1 MKQSASMKTLILH
14 APGDSPCDAPWMGV
28 PALVAHLKNVG
39 YPETYQRDLDLELY
53 YHSQKPEA
61 YARMSRLYKEALREM
76 PKGKGKLWKRVFL
89 RTLGRP
95 AMWAMSKFCLR
106 DLDYFDKF
114 RAATPVDEQYPSE
127 GLIRYRKQAQ
137 RTLKM
142 MAIWYYP
149 YLSYPKFFSIREKR
163 VFYRLHLWMGCLFH
177 EYLELGRKA
186 IESFY
191 EDTLVPDIKEKGYDL
206 VGVSALVQRQYDTA
220 ILAAEVIRKQGCES
234 KLLLGG
240 SYISETAD
248 AGWLEDDVVGSFD
261 WVCRYEGEDA
271 IHKLLLHMAGEYEE
285 PFETI
290 PNLVYMKDGK
300 QVENDRDRIRDINMF
315 ATPDFIDLPLD
326 HYLDRPVR
334 LPIMGNRGCYWAKC
348 TFCAH
353 FWSLG
358 VGAMRDRSSM
368 KLIEDVKE
376 LQARHNVRHF
386 FFADESIY
394 PPTIEDFCDLVHEH
408 ELDVNWGGMI
418 RFEECMTK
426 EYLEM
431 MHGAGCHMLMFG
443 LEHISPHVQDII
455 KKGTEIPL
463 VWRILRDCKEVGIN
477 VHLFIILGTPG
488 ERKEDME
495 ENLSFLLENTDLYKT
510 VQLAPFELT
519 MGSPMTKKPERYG
532 ITDIEINDQHA
543 RLAYADVE
551 FTRVKGLTNEE
562 VSEYIAKAGNNETL
576 FRKDYWSGYG
586 YAIYEPDG
594 LTVDPTK
601 RPKTVPRTDPKS
613 LTSDEVHQKANK
625 AS

>member
-1 MKQSASMKTLILH
+1 MKTLLVH

-39 YPETYQRDLDLELY
+39 YPETTQRDLDLELY
-53 YHSQKPEA
+53 YHSQTPEA
-61 YARMSRLYKEALREM
+61 YARMMRLFKESVRTM
-76 PKGKGKLWKRVFL
+76 PRKGKLWKRIFL

-95 AMWAMSKFCLR
+95 ALWAMSRWCLR
-106 DLDYFDKF
+106 DIEYFDKF
-114 RAATPVDEQYPSE
+114 RKATPVDEQYPTE

-142 MAIWYYP
+142 MAVWYYP

-163 VFYRLHLWMGCLFH
+163 LFYRLHLWMGCLFH
-177 EYLELGRKA
+177 EYLELGKKA

-191 EDTLVPDIKEKGYDL
+191 EDILIPDIEEKGYDL

-220 ILAAEVIRKQGCES
+220 ILVADVINRKGL
-234 KLLLGG
+234 KTKTLLGG
-240 SYISETAD
+240 SYISETYD
-248 AGWLEDDVVGSFD
+248 AEWLEDEVVGTFD
-261 WVCRYEGEDA
+261 WVVRYEGEDA
-271 IHKLLLHMAGEYEE
+271 IHKLLLHMDGKHD
-285 PFETI
+285 FESI
-290 PNLVYMKDGK
+290 PNLIYMKDGEK
-300 QVENDRDRIRDINMF
+300 VEHGRDRIRDINTF
-315 ATPDFIDLPLD
+315 AAPDYIDLPLD

-358 VGAMRDRSSM
+358 VGAMRDRSST
-368 KLIEDVKE
+368 KLIEDVKT
-376 LQARHNVRHF
+376 LQERHNVRHF

-408 ELDVNWGGMI
+408 DLDVNWGGMI

-426 EYLEM
+426 EYLQA
-431 MHGAGCHMLMFG
+431 MHAAGCHMLMFG
-443 LEHISPHVQDII
+443 LESISPNVQEII
-455 KKGTEIPL
+455 KKGTEIEL

-488 ERKEDME
+488 ETKEDME
-495 ENLSFLLENTDLYKT
+495 SNLNFLIENTDLYKT
-510 VQLAPFELT
+510 VQLAPFELV
-519 MGSPMTKKPERYG
+519 MGSPMTLKPERYG
-532 ITDIEINDQHA
+532 ITDVEVNDCHA

-551 FTRVKGLTNEE
+551 FTRVKGLTNDE
-562 VSEYIAKAGNNETL
+562 VTAYIGQAANNEVL
-576 FRKDYWSGYG
+576 FHKDYWSGYG
-586 YAIYEPDG
+586 FRIYEPDG
-594 LTVDPTK
+594 LQVDASA
-601 RPKTVPRTDPKS
+601 RPERPVERTDPKS
-613 LTSDEVHQKANK
+613 LTANDVHGDGRAK

>member
-1 MKQSASMKTLILH
+1 
-14 APGDSPCDAPWMGV
+14 MGV
-28 PALVAHLKNVG
+28 PALVAHLKKVG
-39 YPETYQRDLDLELY
+39 YEDTHQRDLDLELY

-61 YARMSRLYKEALREM
+61 YARMVRIYKESVRNM
-76 PKGKGKLWKRVFL
+76 PKTGKLWKRVFL

-95 AMWAMSKFCLR
+95 AMWAMSRWCLR
-106 DLDYFDKF
+106 DIDYFDKF
-114 RAATPVDEQYPSE
+114 RKATPVDEQYPAE
-127 GLIRYRKQAQ
+127 GLIRFRKQAQ

-142 MAIWYYP
+142 MAVWYYP

-163 VFYRLHLWMGCLFH
+163 VFYRLHLWLGCVFND
-177 EYLELGRKA
+177 YLELGRKA

-191 EDTLVPDIKEKGYDL
+191 EDTLIPDIKEQGYDM
-206 VGVSALVQRQYDTA
+206 VGISALVQRQYDTA
-220 ILAAEVIRKQGCES
+220 IIAAEVIRKHNCEC
-234 KLLLGG
+234 KTVLGG

-248 AGWLEDDVVGSFD
+248 AGWLEDDVVGTFD
-261 WVCRYEGEDA
+261 WVIRYEGEDA
-271 IHKLLLHMAGEYEE
+271 MHKLLLHMAGEGE
-285 PFETI
+285 FDTI

-300 QVENDRDRIRDINMF
+300 QVEHDRDRIRDINTF
-315 ATPDFIDLPLD
+315 AAPDFIDLPLD

-368 KLIEDVKE
+368 KLIEDVKI
-376 LQARHNVRHF
+376 LQERHSVRHF

-394 PPTIEDFCDLVHEH
+394 PPTIEDFCELVHEH
-408 ELDVNWGGMI
+408 NLDVNWGGMI

-443 LEHISPHVQDII
+443 LETISPYVQDII

-477 VHLFIILGTPG
+477 VHLFIILGVPG

-495 ENLSFLLENTDLYKT
+495 ANLNFLTENTDLYKT

-532 ITDIEINDQHA
+532 ITDIEVKTPHA

-551 FTRVKGLTNEE
+551 YTRVKGLTNEE
-562 VSEYIAKAGNNETL
+562 VAAYVHQAANNQVL
-576 FRKDYWSGYG
+576 FAKDYWSGYG

-594 LTVDPTK
+594 LKVDPTK
-601 RPKTVPRTDPKS
+601 RPKTAMKTDPKTLS
-613 LTSDEVHQKANK
+613 RDDVHTKV
-625 AS
+625 S